1 VVGHN
6 PWSMAGKLLVAWTL
20 CAFFCAVLYCV
31 HVYNE
36 KVPAATRAVARDCC
50 PLYTDRPTDSVA
62 NP

>member
-1 VVGHN
+1 
-6 PWSMAGKLLVAWTL
+6 MAGKLLVAWTL